1 VGCIHRDSLNEDRKK
16 GFNNPKR
23 NINLTTGW
31 KVVPGLNREIK
42 GMDLVTVIFAGLQV
56 FWVIGLFFM
65 PGFVITLVRFPWLN
79 EIGVVRR
86 LVYSVIASIVFI
98 LAFSLVMDILGLDP
112 TPGNIGL
119 VIAVF
124 LAGMLIVWLSEVFSA
139 GRRFQEW
146 IDSHLSRSVT
156 YRVIRRN
163 FSRRI
168 HAALDPGRTSTTI
181 VVYHESRRSGRDRI
195 SHSWLLNAGGE
206 MAIQEIVEYKGK
218 TSGRVLLPPPYP
230 KTRYIEL
237 AVLEYNDGRVS
248 LVEDLQVYPVHV
260 ARNLT
265 STIPG
270 LKPKHGILDIA
281 DRIYKKTAVTEVQWI
296 YTSDFHL
303 LAITWPDDTLDQMVD
318 RVIAKIDQIVVSLQ
332 CGIQVT
338 QGEEDQEVHSDA
350 HAVTEKPK
358 PSGPAPVRTTEI
370 GQPHQTIAGPDKG
383 DRRSMQEKIL
393 SGVDMSGII
402 PSSFRSTN
410 RVIERIVIPKEADIN
425 KRVFARIEE
434 IIDDDWLYT

>member
-1 VGCIHRDSLNEDRKK
+1 
-16 GFNNPKR
+16 
-23 NINLTTGW
+23 
-31 KVVPGLNREIK
+31 
-42 GMDLVTVIFAGLQV
+42 MDFVTIIFAGLQV
-56 FWVIGLFFM
+56 FWVISLFFM
-65 PGFVITLVRFPWLN
+65 PGFVITLVRFPRLN
-79 EIGVVRR
+79 EIGVIWR

-98 LAFSLVMDILGLDP
+98 LAFVLVMNILGLDP
-112 TPGNIGL
+112 NPGNIGP

-124 LAGMLIVWLSEVFSA
+124 LTCMLIVWFSEVFSA

-156 YRVIRRN
+156 FGVIRRN

-181 VVYHESRRSGRDRI
+181 VVYHESRSSGRNRI
-195 SHSWLLNAGGE
+195 SHSWLLNVGRE
-206 MAIQEIVEYKGK
+206 IAIQEIVEYKGK
-218 TSGRVLLPPPYP
+218 TSGRVKLPPPYP
-230 KTRYIEL
+230 DTRYIEL

-270 LKPKHGILDIA
+270 LNPKRGILDIA

-296 YTSDFHL
+296 YSSDFHL
-303 LAITWPDDTLDQMVD
+303 LAVTWPDDTLDQMVD
-318 RVIAKIDQIVVSLQ
+318 RVIAKIDQIAVSLQ
-332 CGIQVT
+332 CGIEVPHVA
-338 QGEEDQEVHSDA
+338 EDLKVHSDA
-350 HAVTEKPK
+350 HAVTEKQN
-358 PSGPAPVRTTEI
+358 PSGHAPVMTEEI
-370 GQPHQTIAGPDKG
+370 RQPHQTIAGPDWG

-393 SGVDMSGII
+393 SGVDMSGIM
-402 PSSFRSTN
+402 PSSFRNTN
-410 RVIERIVIPKEADIN
+410 RVIERIVIPKEADVN